1 MAPVALNELF
11 TLILAILAILLGIA
25 MNARSAALRA
35 SNIPPSVLG
44 GLVFAGAF
52 AALHSAFGLEL
63 EFAGAIRSALL
74 LVFFVGLGLAAK
86 FSGLRQG
93 GIQVALMCAVIALMV
108 VAQNGTGI
116 ALARA
121 FDMAPSLG
129 LFIGSI
135 PLLGGHGTAAAWS
148 QAPEAAG
155 LTGAFELGI
164 AAATLGLVAGGLV
177 AGPVAT
183 VLARMAR
190 ETPATQDAATAAPA
204 AAPGSEPGAGIAAF
218 LSSDRWLR
226 VLLLIAAALAVGQ
239 GLQWIAVKM
248 GVTVP
253 AFLTAM
259 FGGVILTN
267 LADVIKHP
275 IDFQLADLVSTV
287 ALRLFLAMAML
298 SLKLWALLA
307 FVGLLSAML
316 VAQIAVVVLVASL
329 LVFPLMGR
337 DRQAAIAAGGFVGF
351 ALGAM
356 PVGLGT
362 MRRLAESLGPA
373 PRAFLVITLAASL
386 FADAANAIG
395 ITTLFA
401 LLE

>member
-1 MAPVALNELF
+1 VPSPIVLNELF
-11 TLILAILAILLGIA
+11 TLVLALLAIMLGIA
-25 MNARSAALRA
+25 MNARSATLRA
-35 SNIPPSVLG
+35 SNIPPAVLG

-52 AALHSAFGLEL
+52 AALHWAVGLEI
-63 EFAGAIRSALL
+63 EFAGGNRAALL
-74 LVFFVGLGLAAK
+74 LIFFVGLGLAAK

-93 GIQVALMCAVIALMV
+93 GIQVALLCVVIALMV
-108 VAQNGTGI
+108 VTQNAVGV
-116 ALARA
+116 ALAKT
-121 FDMAPSLG
+121 FGMAPSLG
-129 LFIGSI
+129 LFVGSI
-135 PLLGGHGTAAAWS
+135 PLLGGHGTAAAWA

-155 LTGAFELGI
+155 LQGAFELGI
-164 AAATLGLVAGGLV
+164 AAATLGLVAGGVV
-177 AGPVAT
+177 AGPFAT
-183 VLARMAR
+183 ALARLAR
-190 ETPATQDAATAAPA
+190 AAPRVRDTAPA
-204 AAPGSEPGAGIAAF
+204 AAAPDSDVGTGLAGI

-226 VLLLIAAALAVGQ
+226 ALLLITAALAIGQ
-239 GLQWIAVKM
+239 GLQWVAGRM
-248 GVTVP
+248 SVTVP

-267 LADVIKHP
+267 LADVLKRPVDHE
-275 IDFQLADLVSTV
+275 LADLISTI

-316 VAQIAVVVLVASL
+316 VAQIVVVVLVASL

-337 DRQAAIAAGGFVGF
+337 DREAAIAAGGFVGF

-362 MRRLAESLGPA
+362 MRRLEESLGPA

-395 ITTLFA
+395 IGTMFH
-401 LLE
+401 LLK

>member
-25 MNARSAALRA
+25 MNARSATLRS
-35 SNIPPSVLG
+35 SNIPPAVLG
-44 GLVFAGAF
+44 GLVFACVF
-52 AALHSAFGLEL
+52 AALHWAFGLEF
-63 EFAGAIRSALL
+63 EFAGGNRAALL
-74 LVFFVGLGLAAK
+74 LIFFVGLGLAAK

-93 GIQVALMCAVIALMV
+93 GIQVALLCAVIALMV
-108 VAQNGTGI
+108 VVQNGVGV
-116 ALARA
+116 ALAKA
-121 FDMAPSLG
+121 FGMTPSLG
-129 LFIGSI
+129 LFVGSI
-135 PLLGGHGTAAAWS
+135 PLLGGHGTAAAWA

-164 AAATLGLVAGGLV
+164 AAATIGLVAGGLV
-177 AGPVAT
+177 AGPMAT
-183 VLARMAR
+183 ALARIAR
-190 ETPATQDAATAAPA
+190 EGPTTPDTPPAAPA
-204 AAPGSEPGAGIAAF
+204 PGTEPGAGIADI

-226 VLLLIAAALAVGQ
+226 ALLLIAAALAIGQ
-239 GLQWIAVKM
+239 GLQWIAARM
-248 GVTVP
+248 SVTVP

-267 LADVIKHP
+267 LADLVRRP
-275 IDFQLADLVSTV
+275 VDYQLADLISTV

-316 VAQIAVVVLVASL
+316 VAQIAVVVLAASL

-337 DRQAAIAAGGFVGF
+337 DRQAAIAAGGFIGF

-362 MRRLAESLGPA
+362 MRRLSESLGPA
-373 PRAFLVITLAASL
+373 PRAFLVMTLAASL

-395 ITTLFA
+395 IGTMFA
-401 LLE
+401 LLK

>member
-11 TLILAILAILLGIA
+11 TLILAILAIMLGIA
-25 MNARSAALRA
+25 MNARSGALRA

-44 GLVFAGAF
+44 GLVFAGSF
-52 AALHSAFGLEL
+52 AALHSVFGLEL

-93 GIQVALMCAVIALMV
+93 GMQVVLMCGVIALMV

-135 PLLGGHGTAAAWS
+135 PLLGGHGTAAAWA

-183 VLARMAR
+183 LLARMAR
-190 ETPATQDAATAAPA
+190 ETSAAPDAATAAPA

-226 VLLLIAAALAVGQ
+226 VLLLIAAALAIGQ
-239 GLQWIAVKM
+239 GLQWIAVRM

-267 LADVIKHP
+267 FADVIKHP

>member
-1 MAPVALNELF
+1 
-11 TLILAILAILLGIA
+11 
-25 MNARSAALRA
+25 
-35 SNIPPSVLG
+35 
-44 GLVFAGAF
+44 
-52 AALHSAFGLEL
+52 
-63 EFAGAIRSALL
+63 
-74 LVFFVGLGLAAK
+74 VGLGLAAK

-93 GIQVALMCAVIALMV
+93 GIQVALMCAVIALTI

-116 ALARA
+116 ALAKT

-135 PLLGGHGTAAAWS
+135 PLLGGHGTAAAWA

-155 LTGAFELGI
+155 LNGAFELGI

-177 AGPVAT
+177 ACPVAT
-183 VLARMAR
+183 LLARMAR
-190 ETPATQDAATAAPA
+190 EPPAMQDAATAAPA
-204 AAPGSEPGAGIAAF
+204 AAPGSESGAGIAAF

-226 VLLLIAAALAVGQ
+226 VLLLIAAALAIGQ

-259 FGGVILTN
+259 F
-267 LADVIKHP
+267 
-275 IDFQLADLVSTV
+275 
-287 ALRLFLAMAML
+287 
-298 SLKLWALLA
+298 
-307 FVGLLSAML
+307 
-316 VAQIAVVVLVASL
+316 VAQVTIVVLVALL

-337 DRQAAIAAGGFVGF
+337 DRQAAIAAGGFIGF

-362 MRRLAESLGPA
+362 MRRLSESIGPA